1 MHLSRVERA
10 SLYKLVV
17 VDEAHHVYAHSELRR
32 CVKPYADAA
41 SHLLLL
47 SDASQS
53 LGALILT
60 LIRIL
65 ALALALTLS

>member
-1 MHLSRVERA
+1 MVVPD
-10 SLYKLVV
+10 SL
-17 VDEAHHVYAHSELRR
+17 EELRG
-32 CVKPYADAA
+32 CVTPYADAA

-65 ALALALTLS
+65 ALALALTSC